1 MTVCTKTTCMLK
13 SFYHG
18 SSALVSAREQ
28 HTVSVA
34 YLVIHSIQKR
44 PRQFV
49 PLGKKKEKVHRFRE
63 RHSRGEELS
72 GLKNAHLKKNKDK
85 KKTLARQHHHHSSSA
100 SGMRQ
105 WKIPGAQCA
114 TVKGENRGR
123 RGMPPTPMTTL
134 KWITKTFFL
143 KFFFVF
149 LGCTYIYI
157 TQKDNPQEI
166 QIYNQDM
173 VSRSFSAAKK
183 QQKHLAARAKG

>member
-49 PLGKKKEKVHRFRE
+49 PLGKKKAKVHRFRE

-85 KKTLARQHHHHSSSA
+85 KKDF
-100 SGMRQ
+100 G
-105 WKIPGAQCA
+105 
-114 TVKGENRGR
+114 
-123 RGMPPTPMTTL
+123 
-134 KWITKTFFL
+134 
-143 KFFFVF
+143 
-149 LGCTYIYI
+149 
-157 TQKDNPQEI
+157 
-166 QIYNQDM
+166 
-173 VSRSFSAAKK
+173 
-183 QQKHLAARAKG
+183 

>member
-1 MTVCTKTTCMLK
+1 MTICTKTTCMLK

-85 KKTLARQHHHHSSSA
+85 KKRLWLDST
-100 SGMRQ
+100 
-105 WKIPGAQCA
+105 I
-114 TVKGENRGR
+114 
-123 RGMPPTPMTTL
+123 
-134 KWITKTFFL
+134 ITAA
-143 KFFFVF
+143 
-149 LGCTYIYI
+149 
-157 TQKDNPQEI
+157 PHQE
-166 QIYNQDM
+166 
-173 VSRSFSAAKK
+173 
-183 QQKHLAARAKG
+183 